1 MQTERPSQHIPQE
14 IQVINL
20 VPEQVIPVMQ
30 NQPLDKVE
38 KNDLTFLSTP
48 FSLSGR
54 SVVIDITRK
63 TTMSRQEATIQ
74 AVQTLYARLETLRQM
89 KVSDMLSPGQ
99 QTTFEQTLEEAYA
112 ALAKIETELDELG
125 ETLVYHHARLGGAF
139 E

>member
-1 MQTERPSQHIPQE
+1 MQTERTSQHIPQE